1 MMFFTVF
8 IYYLTYRSDEGK
20 GNGLLGNIPVNGDC
34 AEEIAG
40 LFGLIT
46 DGNFLCL
53 TRLYFLPVVSG
64 GGAVA
69 RGGDAFEPECL
80 RSGVAQADGL
90 LFRAVGRHCA
100 QIVFQGLDL

>member
-1 MMFFTVF
+1 MFIPHLLTPGNPSHEGEGNVF
-8 IYYLTYRSDEGK
+8 F
-20 GNGLLGNIPVNGDC
+20 GNIPVNSDG

-46 DGNFLCL
+46 DGDFLRFA
-53 TRLYFLPVVSG
+53 RLYFLPVVSG

-69 RGGDAFEPECL
+69 RGGDTFQSECL
-80 RSGVAQADGL
+80 RTGVAQADGL

-100 QIVFQGLDL
+100 QIVFQGIDL